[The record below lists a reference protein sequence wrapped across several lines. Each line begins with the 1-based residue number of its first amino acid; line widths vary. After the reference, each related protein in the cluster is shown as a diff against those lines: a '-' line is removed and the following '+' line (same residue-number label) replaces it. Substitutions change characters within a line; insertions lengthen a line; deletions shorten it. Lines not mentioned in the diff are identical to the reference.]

1 MSKSQRTVLAML
13 IVAALIAVAVAAVAA
28 APAPAPASQ
37 PQQAATPAPTMGDWE
52 KIKAAG
58 KIIVGTSAD
67 YPPFE
72 YYDKNFKMDGFD
84 IALMQE
90 IGKQLGLKVQF
101 RDMAFDGLGQC
112 AAARPDR
119 RRHGRDFGDP
129 RPRGGPRFLRCLLC
143 GRGRGPG
150 EEGLAHH
157 QDHFCRRCRASAHR
171 RAEGLGLRNLA
182 AGQSGQ

>member
-28 APAPAPASQ
+28 APAPAPGLR

-58 KIIVGTSAD
+58 KIVVGTSAD

-84 IALMQE
+84 ITLMQE

-101 RDMAFDGLGQC
+101 RDMAFDGLGQ
-112 AAARPDR
+112 ALQLGQIDAI
-119 RRHGRDFGDP
+119 GRDFGDP
-129 RPRGGPRFLRCLLC
+129 RPRGGPRFL
-143 GRGRGPG
+143 
-150 EEGLAHH
+150 
-157 QDHFCRRCRASAHR
+157 
-171 RAEGLGLRNLA
+171 
-182 AGQSGQ
+182 